1 MPCESRAVDLDLE
14 IESHRNIEVIW
25 LLRKNLG
32 VTRKALSDLLNGH
45 SGMSPEMALRL
56 EKAGWSTA
64 DAWLR
69 QHRPHP
75 SHRLSH
81 SAVLPERHLRGKLGV
96 SPGFC
101 STLPV

>member
-1 MPCESRAVDLDLE
+1 MMHNPA
-14 IESHRNIEVIW
+14 HPGEVIRESC
-25 LLRKNLG
+25 LKPSGLTVREAAENLG

-69 QHRPHP
+69 MQNELEPLAR
-75 SHRLSH
+75 
-81 SAVLPERHLRGKLGV
+81 
-96 SPGFC
+96 SPTGGQNQGAEI
-101 STLPV
+101 SPPGADLT